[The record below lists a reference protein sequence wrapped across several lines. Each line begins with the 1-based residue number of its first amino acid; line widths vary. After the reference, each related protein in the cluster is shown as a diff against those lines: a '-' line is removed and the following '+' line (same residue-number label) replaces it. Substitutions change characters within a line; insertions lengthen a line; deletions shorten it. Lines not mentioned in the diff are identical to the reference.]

1 MPGRGAGRGPAGRGL
16 PGGLRAAPCP
26 FKTPEAQDPLHLVA
40 FQDPRD
46 QCETTNLREPPRLLL
61 LQTKAE
67 AGICSVFKS
76 SSSTEVRVGLA
87 GGAGKQQAGVG
98 HKPPLR

>member
-1 MPGRGAGRGPAGRGL
+1 MSLLITERGFRCGSL
-16 PGGLRAAPCP
+16 NTFKLKKSFS
-26 FKTPEAQDPLHLVA
+26 FKTLEAQDPLHLVA